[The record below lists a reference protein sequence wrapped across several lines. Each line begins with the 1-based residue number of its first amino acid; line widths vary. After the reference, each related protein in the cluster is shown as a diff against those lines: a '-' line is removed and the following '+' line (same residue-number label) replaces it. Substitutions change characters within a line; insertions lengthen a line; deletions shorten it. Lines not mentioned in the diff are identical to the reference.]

1 MQKFMLNLTRS
12 ALDEPAADEKTCIN
26 MYEEDPTRLLPGHCP
41 DPTRLLPGHCPDP
54 TRTRHGHD
62 TDTART
68 LPRPNTAAA
77 PTRHGYCPD
86 PASHRRTA

>member
-1 MQKFMLNLTRS
+1 MNKNVLNMQKFMLNLTRS

-26 MYEEDPTRLLPGHCP
+26 MYEE